1 VVRRAPVHEM
11 PMVPPR
17 VHVLRVVDVV
27 LPRNMDC
34 AALERAQE
42 RQHQRER
49 NGEQQY
55 E

>member
-1 VVRRAPVHEM
+1 M
-11 PMVPPR
+11 N
-17 VHVLRVVDVV
+17 VLRVVDVV
-27 LPRNMDC
+27 LPRYVDC